1 MNKKQKKLDF
11 LLRIQLG
18 HCFLNADKTP
28 RTHASNDLFCNFGD
42 IRLLLRRK
50 TPEHEIDLLSL
61 GKIVA
66 HADAEARPLAGLE
79 ELFDIAQSVV
89 AAVAAVAA
97 QADRTE
103 RKVDVVADDEQVVQ
117 GDLQFLE
124 PVADGV
130 AAEVH
135 VGRGLEEMEF
145 PALVMDDGLVAVSSG
160 FENDIG
166 CLGPGIQYHK
176 ADVVSR
182 RSVLGTDVAEPDY
195 QITLVSHGGVG
206 FTPPQQPQ

>member
-11 LLRIQLG
+11 LLRIELG

-28 RTHASNDLFCNFGD
+28 RTHASNDLFCDFGD

-61 GKIVA
+61 SEIVA
-66 HADAEARPLAGLE
+66 HTDTEARPLAGLE
-79 ELFDIAQSVV
+79 EFFDIAQSVV

-103 RKVDVVADDEQVVQ
+103 RKVDVVADDEQVIQ

-145 PALVMDDGLVAVSSG
+145 PAGS
-160 FENDIG
+160 E
-166 CLGPGIQYHK
+166 
-176 ADVVSR
+176 
-182 RSVLGTDVAEPDY
+182 RSVRSASTK
-195 QITLVSHGGVG
+195 VS
-206 FTPPQQPQ
+206 TTS